1 MKGFIGR
8 LAAGLCGLLALL
20 SAAPAVAQTY
30 QFTAYTRAHAFMNFP
45 GPGESHTGY
54 QDVNHL
60 NQPAAT
66 TWHSLAGDADVS
78 NGGTAQARFEGSVGS
93 LKAYA
98 WAAHPYCC
106 SANGTWVTQGY
117 SDATAQGS
125 FYDTVAV
132 AGAGL
137 AAGTAVSYSVVFSID
152 GALSSPAFELG
163 GSLHA
168 DGLAQVRLRD
178 LTSPAEVFLNW
189 DAKLNAPGT
198 YVLTLNTV
206 VGHELAI
213 SGMLYAQASVSATA
227 TTARSAEADFAHSA
241 YYSLAPSVQG
251 LNTLGASGH
260 DFAVSAV
267 PEPNTVALWLLGL
280 GGGVAWRRRAV
291 RRCARPGA

>member
-1 MKGFIGR
+1 MKAFIGR
-8 LAAGLCGLLALL
+8 LAAGVCGLLALL
-20 SAAPAVAQTY
+20 PSAPAVAQTY
-30 QFTAYTRAHAFMNFP
+30 QFTAYTRAHAFMSFP

-60 NQPAAT
+60 NQPAAA
-66 TWHSLAGDADVS
+66 TWHSLAGDAAVS
-78 NGGTAQARFEGSVGS
+78 NGGMAQARFEGSVGS

-106 SANGTWVTQGY
+106 SANGVLLTQGY

-152 GALSSPAFELG
+152 GALSSPAFETG
-163 GSLHA
+163 GSLYA

-178 LTSPAEVFLNW
+178 LTSTAEVFLNW
-189 DAKLNAPGT
+189 NAKLDAPGT
-198 YVLTLNTV
+198 YTLTLNTV

-213 SGMLYAQASVSATA
+213 SGMLYAQASVSSSARTG
-227 TTARSAEADFAHSA
+227 RSAEADFAHSA
-241 YYSLAPSVQG
+241 YYMLAPSVQG
-251 LNTLGASGH
+251 LNALGASGH
-260 DFAVSAV
+260 DYAVSAV
-267 PEPNTVALWLLGL
+267 PEPATAALWGLGL
-280 GGGVAWRRRAV
+280 AGAAAWRRR
-291 RRCARPGA
+291 RFKRCARPGA